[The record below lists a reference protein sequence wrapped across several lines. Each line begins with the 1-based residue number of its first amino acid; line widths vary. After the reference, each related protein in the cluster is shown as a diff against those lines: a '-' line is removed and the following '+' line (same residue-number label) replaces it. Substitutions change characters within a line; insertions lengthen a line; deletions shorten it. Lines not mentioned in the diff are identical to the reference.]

1 MIKCRF
7 IKCAFCVHSAM
18 PWDRLPSRLQMCVA
32 IINKAQCN
40 WIPGFTLLNI
50 KGGCVPKPLP
60 FRTDFPRPD
69 IVVNCP
75 TDCLRKHK
83 LSVLFMKEVNK
94 DGLEK
99 TNIEIMGI
107 LAFLSHYSDYLYTEC
122 KLPVLILPNTLN
134 ILHLCLS
141 HVVLKASAINVGT
154 LTSLAAAVVKSP
166 KLLSVCIG
174 S

>member
-7 IKCAFCVHSAM
+7 IKCAFRVHSAM

-40 WIPGFTLLNI
+40 CIPGFTLLNI

-107 LAFLSHYSDYLYTEC
+107 LAFLSHYSDYLYTDTDNNLFRLVDF
-122 KLPVLILPNTLN
+122 LPKNSQPDQSPDSFWILKMEPCVN
-134 ILHLCLS
+134 S
-141 HVVLKASAINVGT
+141 SSAATVSIFKIKF
-154 LTSLAAAVVKSP
+154 SWF
-166 KLLSVCIG
+166 
-174 S
+174 